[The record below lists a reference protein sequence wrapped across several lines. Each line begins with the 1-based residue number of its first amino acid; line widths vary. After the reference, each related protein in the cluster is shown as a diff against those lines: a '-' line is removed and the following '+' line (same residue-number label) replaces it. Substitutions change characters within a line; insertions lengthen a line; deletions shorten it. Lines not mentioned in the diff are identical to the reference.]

1 MRQNPSLAQFPTQIL
16 LFWSS
21 WTLGRMSSLWELELS
36 MEPGRDGSVSSW
48 AGDET
53 FRALVLRWKRAAALC
68 LLPTQ
73 AGTCCWCCFSA
84 LGKAQCP
91 NGCSSPLSFLP
102 LLHVLN
108 GSRANPSQ
116 GWQESALCLTLLTY
130 LACCFYLNQ
139 GPCFHKQWRNGFKE
153 IQMRCVLFHVLRV
166 TLHFREI
173 KRWCS

>member
-73 AGTCCWCCFSA
+73 AGTCCWCCFQLWGRLSVQMA
-84 LGKAQCP
+84 AAVPCP
-91 NGCSSPLSFLP
+91 SCHSSMSWMAAEQTLHKGDRNQLCASLCWHT
-102 LLHVLN
+102 LLAVFISTRVHVFTSN
-108 GSRANPSQ
+108 EEMGSRK
-116 GWQESALCLTLLTY
+116 Y
-130 LACCFYLNQ
+130 
-139 GPCFHKQWRNGFKE
+139 
-153 IQMRCVLFHVLRV
+153 
-166 TLHFREI
+166 
-173 KRWCS
+173 RWGVSSFMFFVWLYTSEK